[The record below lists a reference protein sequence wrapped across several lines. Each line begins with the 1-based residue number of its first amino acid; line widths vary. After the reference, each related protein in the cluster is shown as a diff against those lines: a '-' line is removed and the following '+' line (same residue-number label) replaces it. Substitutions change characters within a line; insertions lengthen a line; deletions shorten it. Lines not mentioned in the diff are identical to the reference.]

1 MTDFPSLAEVQTTAW
16 TPRSPPALGLIAIG
30 VARDR
35 LIGVIAWGFGPLPR
49 PRHCAKHPARPKGKQ
64 PTSCPDLCKAIA
76 PASPVAVA
84 GA

>member
-35 LIGVIAWGFGPLPR
+35 LIGVIAWGFGPLSFPKMQR
-49 PRHCAKHPARPKGKQ
+49 TGLGETQDLGPHAAAR
-64 PTSCPDLCKAIA
+64 S
-76 PASPVAVA
+76 
-84 GA
+84 